1 MYQKQTNRIFI
12 NFIVV
17 LLLVGLV
24 YSLFSSYQ
32 MGTLANHWLLMG
44 NLEIARGLTNF
55 FDMLTLQP
63 LVSTIQDMENMIQ
76 DMENMLTL

>member
-1 MYQKQTNRIFI
+1 MYQKQTNMILI
-12 NFIVV
+12 NFIVS
-17 LLLVGLV
+17 LLLAGLV

-44 NLEIARGLTNF
+44 NLEAARGLTNF

-63 LVSTIQDMENMIQ
+63 LVRAIQ
-76 DMENMLTL
+76 DMENMLNDIENMLTL